1 MSADQHT
8 SLRWLQAIP
17 LIVIGVVAFVLWRP
31 APDAPPSE
39 EQEATIEDLATR
51 FGSTSTSGSDIDDRL
66 RSFGPFPPEAQASRA
81 LADALV
87 TCGTAKLDAL
97 RRQELARQL
106 FDITVI
112 GDQRTETVP
121 AALLGIQ
128 QSAAAAG
135 CSPAAMDELMR
146 SARAVASTDP
156 NPRRNW
162 W

>member
-8 SLRWLQAIP
+8 SLGWLQAIP
-17 LIVIGVVAFVLWRP
+17 LVVIGVVAFVLWRP

-39 EQEATIEDLATR
+39 EQEAKIADLVTR
-51 FGSTSTSGSDIDDRL
+51 LGSPSSSGSDIDDRL
-66 RSFGPFPPEAQASRA
+66 RSFGPFPPEAKASRA

-87 TCGTAKLDAL
+87 LCGTAKLDAL
-97 RRQELARQL
+97 RRQQLARQL

-112 GDQRTETVP
+112 GDERAEAVP

-128 QSAAAAG
+128 QSAATAG
-135 CSPAAMDELMR
+135 CSPAAVDAIMR
-146 SARAVASTDP
+146 AARAVASTDP